1 MAEFSFKGLD
11 EVRLSFTEVAQ
22 LPDEL
27 VDEILNAGADI
38 LVPAQRREAERLG
51 KVGGYRNPKQ
61 KRDYSTG
68 TTARSIKKGRVKVKD
83 GWRVLYVT
91 PIGSRTR
98 GKKKPRATRNAE
110 IAFVTEA
117 GAPYRHNYARPFIA
131 KANEAS
137 AAAVEKAEFDVYDK
151 WLKSKNL

>member
-27 VDEILNAGADI
+27 VDEMLNAGADVI
-38 LVPAQRREAERLG
+38 VPAQRREAEKLG
-51 KVGGYRNPKQ
+51 KVGGYRNPNQ

-68 TTARSIKKGRVKVKD
+68 TTARAIKKGRVKVKD

-91 PIGSRTR
+91 PTGSRTR
-98 GKKKPRATRNAE
+98 GKKLPRATRNAE
-110 IAFVTEA
+110 IAFVNEFGT
-117 GAPYRHNYARPFIA
+117 RTIHARGFLA

-137 AAAVEKAEFDVYDK
+137 AAAEFEVYDK

>member
-11 EVRLSFTEVAQ
+11 EVRLSLKEVAE
-22 LPDEL
+22 LPDEV
-27 VDEILNAGADI
+27 VDEILNAGADA
-38 LVPAQRREAERLG
+38 LVPAQRREAEKLG
-51 KVGGYRNPKQ
+51 KVGGYRNPGQ

-68 TTARSIKKGRVKVKD
+68 TTARSIKKGRVKLAKN
-83 GWRVLYVT
+83 GGRALYVAPT
-91 PIGSRTR
+91 GSRTR

-110 IAFVTEA
+110 IAFVNEFGT
-117 GAPYRHNYARPFIA
+117 RTIHARGFLA